1 MTSIVALAA
10 PLIGLAGLLLCV
22 LGMIA
27 ARFSWLPPLQGFLLA
42 IGVGLLL
49 CGALA
54 LLCGLVGIVRTLPSA
69 HRTGAPQAWAGAL
82 MGAAMLLTLFLLS
95 PAGGNV
101 PIHDITTDLSDPPR
115 FDAIARLEAN
125 RDRDL
130 SYPHGPADTAEL
142 QREHY
147 PDIVTIDVDR
157 PPAETRARVEDA
169 ARALGWTMV
178 EVDEARGRIEAYD
191 TTSIFR
197 FVDDVVVRVRPGE
210 GGGSLVDVRSTSRVG
225 QSDLGANAER
235 IRALRDELLD

>member
-1 MTSIVALAA
+1 MTSVVALAA
-10 PLIGLAGLLLCV
+10 PLIGLAGLLLFV
-22 LGMIA
+22 LGVVA
-27 ARFSWLPPLQGFLLA
+27 ARFSWLPPLPAFLLA
-42 IGVGLLL
+42 IGVGLVL

-54 LLCGLVGIVRTLPSA
+54 LVFGIVGIVRTLPA
-69 HRTGAPQAWAGAL
+69 THRTGAPQAWAGAL
-82 MGAAMLLTLFLLS
+82 MGAGMLLSLYLLS
-95 PAGGNV
+95 PAGGTV
-101 PIHDITTDLSDPPR
+101 PIHDISTDLSDPPR
-115 FDAIARLEAN
+115 YDALARASAN

-147 PDIVTIDVDR
+147 PDIVTIDVNR
-157 PPAETRARVEDA
+157 PPAETLARVEDA

-178 EVDEARGRIEAYD
+178 EVDEASGRIEAYD
-191 TTSIFR
+191 TTSLFR
-197 FVDDVVVRVRPGE
+197 FVDDVVVRVRPAD